1 MAYLPGSEDR
11 DLVSELT
18 GCNATA
24 NLIPDPC
31 IPAMITL
38 HNLTKTFPGAGRPA
52 VDGIDL
58 SVRRGEFL
66 VLIGPSGC
74 GKTTTL
80 SMINR
85 LEEPT
90 GGEIE
95 IDGADIRSMDP
106 VMLRRQIGFVFQDVG
121 LFPHLTA
128 GDNAGITLKLL
139 RRPTGEISERTKE
152 VLDQVRLPAADYR
165 DRYPAMLSGGQRQRV
180 GVARALAAKPSIMLM
195 DEPFGALDPLVR
207 DDLASDY
214 RSIHDALGLTTVL
227 VTHDMTEALLLADR
241 IAVMRQGRIVQVAA
255 PRELIASPVDDFV
268 RSMIDS
274 PRKRARALADLV
286 RAAP

>member
-1 MAYLPGSEDR
+1 
-11 DLVSELT
+11 
-18 GCNATA
+18 
-24 NLIPDPC
+24 
-31 IPAMITL
+31 MITL
-38 HNLTKTFPGAGRPA
+38 RNLTKTFPGVGRPA

-139 RRPTGEISERTKE
+139 RRPPGEISERTKE
-152 VLDQVRLPAADYR
+152 VLEQVRLPAADYR

-241 IAVMRQGRIVQVAA
+241 IAVMRQGRIVQVAP
-255 PRELIASPVDDFV
+255 PRELIASPLDDFV
-268 RSMIDS
+268 RSMIDN
-274 PRKRARALADLV
+274 PRKRARALAELV

>member
-1 MAYLPGSEDR
+1 
-11 DLVSELT
+11 
-18 GCNATA
+18 
-24 NLIPDPC
+24 
-31 IPAMITL
+31 MITL
-38 HNLTKTFPGAGRPA
+38 QSLTKTFPGAGRPA
-52 VDGIDL
+52 VDDVSLTID
-58 SVRRGEFL
+58 SGEFL

-85 LEEPT
+85 LEEAT
-90 GGEIE
+90 SGEIE
-95 IDGADIRSMDP
+95 IDGRDIRSLDP
-106 VMLRRQIGFVFQDVG
+106 VALRRQIGFVFQDVG

-128 GDNAGITLKLL
+128 GDNAGITLRLL
-139 RRPTGEISERTKE
+139 GQPAAEIAARSAE
-152 VLDQVRLPAADYR
+152 VLEQVRLSAGDYR
-165 DRYPAMLSGGQRQRV
+165 DRYPNMLSGGQRQRV

-214 RSIHDALGLTTVL
+214 RTIHGTLGLTTVL
-227 VTHDMTEALLLADR
+227 VTHDMTEAFLLADR
-241 IAVMRQGRIVQVAA
+241 IAVMREGRIVQVAT
-255 PRELIASPVDDFV
+255 PRDLIAAPVDDFV

-286 RAAP
+286 QSAP

>member
-1 MAYLPGSEDR
+1 
-11 DLVSELT
+11 
-18 GCNATA
+18 
-24 NLIPDPC
+24 
-31 IPAMITL
+31 MIIL
-38 HNLTKTFPGAGRPA
+38 RNLTKTYPGAERPA
-52 VDGIDL
+52 VDVVNLAVG
-58 SVRRGEFL
+58 RGEFL

-90 GGEIE
+90 SGEIE
-95 IDGADIRSMDP
+95 IDGADIRKVDP
-106 VMLRRQIGFVFQDVG
+106 VALRRQIGFIFQDVG
-121 LFPHLTA
+121 LFPHLSA

-139 RRPTGEISERTKE
+139 RKPPLEISRRTDE
-152 VLDQVRLPAADYR
+152 VLEQVRLSPTEYR
-165 DRYPAMLSGGQRQRV
+165 DRYPSMLSGGQRQRV

-214 RSIHDALGLTTVL
+214 RTSHDALGLTTVL

-241 IAVMRQGRIVQVAA
+241 IAVMREGRLIQVAP
-255 PRELIASPVDDFV
+255 PRELIASPADDFV
-268 RSMIDS
+268 RSMIES

-286 RAAP
+286 RASQ

>member
-1 MAYLPGSEDR
+1 
-11 DLVSELT
+11 
-18 GCNATA
+18 
-24 NLIPDPC
+24 
-31 IPAMITL
+31 MIIL
-38 HNLTKTFPGAGRPA
+38 RNLTKAFPGAAKPA
-52 VDGIDL
+52 VDGINL
-58 SVRRGEFL
+58 AVSRGEFL

-90 GGEIE
+90 SGDIE
-95 IDGADIRSMDP
+95 VDGANIRSLDP
-106 VMLRRQIGFVFQDVG
+106 VGLRRQIGFVFQDVG
-121 LFPHLTA
+121 LFPHLSA

-139 RRPTGEISERTKE
+139 RRPLAEISERTTE
-152 VLDQVRLPAADYR
+152 VLEQVRLPAGEYR
-165 DRYPAMLSGGQRQRV
+165 NRYPSMLSGGQRQRV

-207 DDLASDY
+207 DELASDY
-214 RSIHDALGLTTVL
+214 RAIHDTLGLTTVL
-227 VTHDMTEALLLADR
+227 VTHDMTEAFLLADR
-241 IAVMRQGRIVQVAA
+241 IAVMREGRVVQVAS

-268 RSMIDS
+268 QSMIES

-286 RAAP
+286 RGAP

>member
-1 MAYLPGSEDR
+1 
-11 DLVSELT
+11 
-18 GCNATA
+18 
-24 NLIPDPC
+24 
-31 IPAMITL
+31 MITL
-38 HNLTKTFPGAGRPA
+38 RNLTKTFPGAQKPA
-52 VDGIDL
+52 VDGVDL
-58 SVRRGEFL
+58 TVGRGEFL

-90 GGEIE
+90 SGDIE
-95 IDGADIRSMDP
+95 IDGTDIRSVDP
-106 VMLRRQIGFVFQDVG
+106 VGLRRQIGFVFQDVG
-121 LFPHLTA
+121 LFPHLSA

-139 RRPTGEISERTKE
+139 RRPPAEISRRAAE
-152 VLDQVRLPAADYR
+152 VLEQVRLPAREYR
-165 DRYPAMLSGGQRQRV
+165 DRFPSMLSGGQRQRV

-214 RSIHDALGLTTVL
+214 RTIHDTLGLTTVL
-227 VTHDMTEALLLADR
+227 VTHDMTEAFLLADR
-241 IAVMRQGRIVQVAA
+241 IAVMREGRVVQVAP
-255 PRELIASPVDDFV
+255 PRELIATPADDFV
-268 RSMIDS
+268 RSMIES

-286 RAAP
+286 RGAP

>member
-1 MAYLPGSEDR
+1 
-11 DLVSELT
+11 
-18 GCNATA
+18 
-24 NLIPDPC
+24 
-31 IPAMITL
+31 MITL
-38 HNLTKTFPGAGRPA
+38 QDLTKTYPGAERPA
-52 VDGIDL
+52 VEGVNL
-58 SVRRGEFL
+58 AVGRGEFL

-90 GGEIE
+90 SGKIE
-95 IDGADIRSMDP
+95 IDGADIRKVDP
-106 VMLRRQIGFVFQDVG
+106 VALRRQIGFVFQDVG
-121 LFPHLTA
+121 LFPHLSA

-139 RRPTGEISERTKE
+139 RKPPVEISRRTDE
-152 VLDQVRLPAADYR
+152 VLEQVRLSPTEYR
-165 DRYPAMLSGGQRQRV
+165 DRYPSMLSGGQRQRV

-214 RSIHDALGLTTVL
+214 RTIHDALGLTTVL
-227 VTHDMTEALLLADR
+227 VTHDMTEAFLLADR
-241 IAVMRQGRIVQVAA
+241 IAVMREGRLVQVAS
-255 PRELIASPVDDFV
+255 PRELVASPADGFV
-268 RSMIDS
+268 RSMIES

-286 RAAP
+286 RAPQ

>member
-1 MAYLPGSEDR
+1 
-11 DLVSELT
+11 
-18 GCNATA
+18 
-24 NLIPDPC
+24 
-31 IPAMITL
+31 MITL
-38 HNLTKTFPGAGRPA
+38 RNLTKTFPGAGRPA
-52 VDGIDL
+52 VDGINL
-58 SVRRGEFL
+58 AVSRGEFL

-90 GGEIE
+90 SGEIE
-95 IDGADIRSMDP
+95 IDGAAIGSVDP
-106 VMLRRQIGFVFQDVG
+106 VALRRQIGFVFQDVG

-128 GDNAGITLKLL
+128 GANAGITLKLL
-139 RRPTGEISERTKE
+139 RRPDAEIAKRTAE
-152 VLDQVRLPAADYR
+152 VLEQVRLPASEYR
-165 DRYPAMLSGGQRQRV
+165 DRFPSMLSGGQRQRV

-227 VTHDMTEALLLADR
+227 VTHDMTEAFLLADR
-241 IAVMRQGRIVQVAA
+241 IAVMQEGRIMQVAP
-255 PRELIASPVDDFV
+255 PRELIASPANDFV
-268 RSMIDS
+268 KSMVES
-274 PRKRARALADLV
+274 PRRRARALAEIV
-286 RAAP
+286 REAS

>member
-1 MAYLPGSEDR
+1 
-11 DLVSELT
+11 
-18 GCNATA
+18 
-24 NLIPDPC
+24 
-31 IPAMITL
+31 MITL
-38 HNLTKTFPGAGRPA
+38 HNLTKTFPGARRPA

-139 RRPTGEISERTKE
+139 RRPQAEISERTKE
-152 VLDQVRLPAADYR
+152 VLEQVRLPAADYL

-227 VTHDMTEALLLADR
+227 VTHDMTEAFLLADR
-241 IAVMRQGRIVQVAA
+241 IAVMREGRIVQVA
-255 PRELIASPVDDFV
+255 PPPELIASPADDFV

>member
-1 MAYLPGSEDR
+1 
-11 DLVSELT
+11 
-18 GCNATA
+18 
-24 NLIPDPC
+24 
-31 IPAMITL
+31 MITL
-38 HNLTKTFPGAGRPA
+38 RNLTKIFPGARRPA
-52 VDGIDL
+52 VDAINL
-58 SVRRGEFL
+58 NVKRGEFL

-90 GGEIE
+90 SGEIE
-95 IDGADIRSMDP
+95 IDGRDIRAVDP
-106 VMLRRQIGFVFQDVG
+106 VALRRQIGFVFQDVG

-139 RRPTGEISERTKE
+139 RRPQAEILERTAE
-152 VLDQVRLPAADYR
+152 ILEQVRLPAGDYR
-165 DRYPAMLSGGQRQRV
+165 NRYPRMLSGGQRQRV
-180 GVARALAAKPSIMLM
+180 GVARALAAKPAIMLM

-214 RSIHDALGLTTVL
+214 RTIHDTLGLTTVL

-241 IAVMRQGRIVQVAA
+241 IAVMQEGRVLQVAP
-255 PRELIASPVDDFV
+255 PRELIASPADNFV

-286 RAAP
+286 RATQ